1 MEIKEL
7 IILFVFFSYIGYS
20 LEIVSIYIECKL
32 RKIEYSH
39 PKFGPLPL
47 SFPYGFGG
55 VISYLVITQFN
66 GINILSFALITLISF
81 SIIEYISALF
91 CEKFLSVKY
100 WDYSYLR
107 FNLKGR
113 ICLRN
118 SLFFMFAGV
127 LIFTPLHTL
136 QDIIRNSSE
145 SFLELT
151 FILSLISIFIECYF
165 GDVLLKRNR
174 KQLNDN

>member
-1 MEIKEL
+1 MDIKEI

-20 LEIVSIYIECKL
+20 LEIVSIYIESKL
-32 RKIEYSH
+32 RKVEYTH

-55 VISYLVITQFN
+55 VLSYLIITQFS
-66 GINILSFALITLISF
+66 GINIFAFALITLICF
-81 SIIEYISALF
+81 SIIEYISAVY
-91 CEKFLSVKY
+91 CEKYLNYKY

-118 SLFFMFAGV
+118 SLLFMFAGI
-127 LIFTPLHTL
+127 LIFTPLHTM
-136 QDIIRNSSE
+136 QDIIKDTSSSLIE
-145 SFLELT
+145 IA
-151 FILSLISIFIECYF
+151 FILSLISIFIEVYF
-165 GDVLLKRNR
+165 GRQTLR
-174 KQLNDN
+174 KEQKELID